1 MQLQVGMLCYLAEPQ
16 LCLSTNQ
23 ETETMNALYRAGLL
37 TTACVAFSATTQAQ
51 TFTNASN
58 LLPDTYN
65 SGGCVG
71 FADLDGDGYDD
82 LIVLDQSNT
91 LHTLYQTPAG
101 TFTDYD
107 LGEVS
112 GASQWGMCVA
122 DFDNDGHKD
131 VFSGGSY
138 DGVFVQKI
146 TAPGVHT
153 SMELVNGSMFM
164 QACNW
169 VDIDNDGLLDVF
181 GCHDDAL
188 SRMWKGAED
197 GSLEPELF
205 MDLTD
210 YDLQDYPG
218 NDHSGN
224 YGTVW
229 TDFDSDGDIDLFIA
243 KCRQFVNDPNDP
255 RRINQLWVNDGNGG
269 WTEEAL
275 ERGLVLYEQSWTT
288 DFADIDNDGDFDC
301 LATNHSSTIK
311 LLENDGTGYFT
322 DITEGSGLE
331 VSGFFLQAKMDDFD
345 NDGFVDLIYTGGDE
359 GFFRNNGDHTFTEVP
374 NLFPW
379 NDTMH
384 SFASGDVNRDGQ
396 LDVYASYGN
405 SYVSPDN
412 GNPDILWVNDGNDN
426 HWIAFDLEGFESN
439 VDAVGAKV
447 ELTGDFGTMVREVR
461 GGESYGITCTFM
473 CRFGLGNHE
482 VVDQA
487 VVKWP
492 SGMET
497 VIDNPAIDQ
506 YHNVLEVPC
515 LVDVTATA
523 SADAFCPG
531 ESVTLSAPEGFAAYE
546 WSNGS
551 AEATTEVTAG
561 GAYSVLVYDEAGCA
575 GFSNLLTI
583 IEVVGNA
590 PAIAFDG
597 STDLCDGS
605 VLTLTASDADNYTWS
620 TGDETQSIDVTT
632 SGSYAVYSVDICGNA
647 GTSDTLV
654 VEVFD
659 APLENPTVTPDQ
671 TIPAPA
677 TVDLTATGENI
688 RWYDWSTGGNLLAEG
703 NAFSPQVDMTTTFWA
718 EDVRTTSGD
727 QEVGG
732 ELTNQNSGA
741 YHSNSARWLEFDVYE
756 STLLSSVTLFANGT
770 YEREFELIDEF
781 GIVLESIAVEVEAGT
796 FVLDLNWDIEPGMNY
811 GLRCTTEDPQL
822 WREGNN
828 SQLSYPY
835 EVGDLLTI
843 TNSTAGPS
851 LDYYYFFYE
860 WKAEPKPIECV
871 SDRVG
876 VTVTVAGTVGVED
889 GAEALWSITPNPAAD
904 GNELR
909 MPGLDLGTF
918 IQIVDAQGR
927 TVHEGTW
934 GGSLTLGWQAGWYA
948 VRAQTAQ
955 GMQHKAL
962 VIN

>member
-1 MQLQVGMLCYLAEPQ
+1 MKALSRTGLWTLA
-16 LCLSTNQ
+16 LA
-23 ETETMNALYRAGLL
+23 TMG
-37 TTACVAFSATTQAQ
+37 SAVQAQ
-51 TFTNASN
+51 TFTNSN
-58 LLPDTYN
+58 SLLPDTYN

-91 LHTLYQTPAG
+91 LHTLYQTPEG
-101 TFTDYD
+101 TFVDYN
-107 LGEVS
+107 LGQVS
-112 GASQWGMCVA
+112 NASQWGMCVA

-153 SMELVNGSMFM
+153 SMDLANGSMFM

-169 VDIDNDGLLDVF
+169 VDIDNDGVLDVF

-188 SRMWKGAED
+188 SRMWKGSED
-197 GSLEPELF
+197 GSLVPAPEF
-205 MDLTD
+205 IDLTD

-322 DITEGSGLE
+322 DITAGSGLE
-331 VSGFFLQAKMDDFD
+331 VSGFFLQAKLDDFD
-345 NDGFVDLIYTGGDE
+345 NDGFVDLIYTGGAD
-359 GFFRNNGDHTFTEVP
+359 GFFRNNGDHTFTEVTNVFP
-374 NLFPW
+374 N

-405 SYVSPDN
+405 GYVSPDN
-412 GNPDILWVNDGNDN
+412 GNPDVLWVNDGNDN
-426 HWIAFDLEGFESN
+426 NWVAFDLEGFQSN

-473 CRFGLGNHE
+473 CRFGLGTHE
-482 VVDQA
+482 SVTQA

-497 VIDNPAIDQ
+497 VIDNPAINQ

-515 LVDVTATA
+515 TVDVTATA
-523 SADAFCPG
+523 SAEAFCPG
-531 ESVTLSAPEGFAAYE
+531 ESVTLTAPAGFDTYE
-546 WSNGS
+546 WSNG
-551 AEATTEVTAG
+551 ATTATTEVSAT
-561 GAYSVLVYDEAGCA
+561 GAYSVLVYDSEGCA
-575 GFSNLLTI
+575 GFSNLLTVTEI
-583 IEVVGNA
+583 MGNA
-590 PAIAFDG
+590 PTIAVDG
-597 STDLCDGS
+597 DTNLCDGS
-605 VLTLTASDADNYTWS
+605 TLTLTASNADNYTWS
-620 TGDETQSIDVTT
+620 TGEESQSIEVTT
-632 SGSYAVYSVDICGNA
+632 SGAFAVYSVDICGNA
-647 GTSDTLV
+647 GTSDTLF
-654 VEVFD
+654 VEVYD
-659 APLENPTVTPDQ
+659 APLSNPEVSDD
-671 TIPAPA
+671 IALEAPA

-703 NAFSPQVDMTTTFWA
+703 NAYSPQVDVTTTFWA
-718 EDVRTTSGD
+718 EDVRITQGNP
-727 QEVGG
+727 ELGG
-732 ELTNQNSGA
+732 ELENQNGGA
-741 YHSNSARWLEFDVYE
+741 YHTNSARWLEFDVFE
-756 STLLSSVTLFANGT
+756 ETRLNSVTLFANGT
-770 YEREFELIDEF
+770 YERSFELIDEF
-781 GIVLESIAVEVEAGT
+781 GIVLESTTAMVEDGEY
-796 FVLDLNWDIEPGMNY
+796 VLTLDWDIAPGTNY
-811 GLRCTTEDPQL
+811 GLRCTTDDPQL
-822 WREGNN
+822 WREGTDSDLN
-828 SQLSYPY
+828 YPY
-835 EVGDLLTI
+835 PVGDLLTI

-851 LDYYYFFYE
+851 LDYYYFFYA
-860 WKAEPKPIECV
+860 WVAEPQPVECV

-876 VTVTVAGTVGVED
+876 VTVTVAGTVGLDEA
-889 GAEALWSITPNPAAD
+889 GASDWSIMPNPAVRGA
-904 GNELR
+904 ELQ
-909 MPGLDLGTF
+909 MPGVALGT
-918 IQIVDAQGR
+918 QLQVVDAQGR
-927 TVHEGTW
+927 AVHNGTW
-934 GGSLTLGWQAGWYA
+934 EGSLTMDWPAGWYA
-948 VRAQTAQ
+948 VRVATDQ
-955 GMQHKAL
+955 GLEHKAL
-962 VIN
+962 VIE

>member
-1 MQLQVGMLCYLAEPQ
+1 ML
-16 LCLSTNQ
+16 
-23 ETETMNALYRAGLL
+23 
-37 TTACVAFSATTQAQ
+37 AFAATTQAQ

-91 LHTLYQTPAG
+91 LHTLYQTPEG
-101 TFTDYD
+101 TFTDYN
-107 LGEVS
+107 LGQVS
-112 GASQWGMCVA
+112 NASQWGMCVA

-153 SMELVNGSMFM
+153 SMELANGSMFM

-169 VDIDNDGLLDVF
+169 VDIDNDGVLDVF

-345 NDGFVDLIYTGGDE
+345 NDGFVDLIYTGGAD
-359 GFFRNNGDHTFTEVP
+359 GFFRNNGDQTFTEVP

-405 SYVSPDN
+405 GYVS
-412 GNPDILWVNDGNDN
+412 
-426 HWIAFDLEGFESN
+426 
-439 VDAVGAKV
+439 
-447 ELTGDFGTMVREVR
+447 LT
-461 GGESYGITCTFM
+461 
-473 CRFGLGNHE
+473 
-482 VVDQA
+482 
-487 VVKWP
+487 
-492 SGMET
+492 
-497 VIDNPAIDQ
+497 
-506 YHNVLEVPC
+506 
-515 LVDVTATA
+515 TATPT
-523 SADAFCPG
+523 FC
-531 ESVTLSAPEGFAAYE
+531 
-546 WSNGS
+546 GS
-551 AEATTEVTAG
+551 TTATTTTG
-561 GAYSVLVYDEAGCA
+561 LP
-575 GFSNLLTI
+575 LT
-583 IEVVGNA
+583 
-590 PAIAFDG
+590 
-597 STDLCDGS
+597 S
-605 VLTLTASDADNYTWS
+605 
-620 TGDETQSIDVTT
+620 
-632 SGSYAVYSVDICGNA
+632 
-647 GTSDTLV
+647 
-654 VEVFD
+654 
-659 APLENPTVTPDQ
+659 
-671 TIPAPA
+671 
-677 TVDLTATGENI
+677 
-688 RWYDWSTGGNLLAEG
+688 
-703 NAFSPQVDMTTTFWA
+703 
-718 EDVRTTSGD
+718 
-727 QEVGG
+727 
-732 ELTNQNSGA
+732 
-741 YHSNSARWLEFDVYE
+741 
-756 STLLSSVTLFANGT
+756 
-770 YEREFELIDEF
+770 
-781 GIVLESIAVEVEAGT
+781 
-796 FVLDLNWDIEPGMNY
+796 
-811 GLRCTTEDPQL
+811 
-822 WREGNN
+822 
-828 SQLSYPY
+828 
-835 EVGDLLTI
+835 
-843 TNSTAGPS
+843 
-851 LDYYYFFYE
+851 
-860 WKAEPKPIECV
+860 
-871 SDRVG
+871 
-876 VTVTVAGTVGVED
+876 
-889 GAEALWSITPNPAAD
+889 
-904 GNELR
+904 
-909 MPGLDLGTF
+909 
-918 IQIVDAQGR
+918 
-927 TVHEGTW
+927 
-934 GGSLTLGWQAGWYA
+934 
-948 VRAQTAQ
+948 
-955 GMQHKAL
+955 KAL
-962 VIN
+962 RATSTPWGRRWN

>member
-1 MQLQVGMLCYLAEPQ
+1 
-16 LCLSTNQ
+16 
-23 ETETMNALYRAGLL
+23 MNALFRP
-37 TTACVAFSATTQAQ
+37 AFWTLALALIGQAVQAQ

-91 LHTLYQTPAG
+91 LHTLYQTPEG
-101 TFTDYD
+101 TFTDYN
-107 LGEVS
+107 LGQVS
-112 GASQWGMCVA
+112 NASQWGMCVA

-146 TAPGVHT
+146 TSPGVHT
-153 SMELVNGSMFM
+153 TMNLANGSMFM

-169 VDIDNDGLLDVF
+169 VDIDNDGVLDVF
-181 GCHDDAL
+181 ACHDDAL
-188 SRMWKGAED
+188 SRMWKGSEMGTLTPA
-197 GSLEPELF
+197 PEF
-205 MDLTD
+205 IDLTD

-322 DITEGSGLE
+322 DITAGSGLE
-331 VSGFFLQAKMDDFD
+331 VTGFFLQAKMDDFD
-345 NDGFVDLIYTGGDE
+345 NDGFVDLIYTGGAD
-359 GFFRNNGDHTFTEVP
+359 GFFRNNGDQTFTEVP

-439 VDAVGAKV
+439 LDAVGAKV

-473 CRFGLGNHE
+473 CRFGLGDHE

-492 SGMET
+492 SGLET

-515 LVDVTATA
+515 LVDVAATA
-523 SADAFCPG
+523 SADSFCPG
-531 ESVTLSAPEGFAAYE
+531 GSVTLTAPEGFASYE
-546 WSNGS
+546 WSNG
-551 AEATTEVTAG
+551 AVTNTTTVSEG
-561 GAYSVLVYDEAGCA
+561 GAYSVLVYDNEGCA

-583 IEVVGNA
+583 TEIQGNS
-590 PAIAFDG
+590 PTIDLDG

-605 VLTLTASDADNYTWS
+605 VLTLTASNADNYTWS
-620 TGDETQSIDVTT
+620 TGEESQSIEVTT
-632 SGSYAVYSVDICGNA
+632 TGAYAVFSVDICGNA
-647 GTSDTLV
+647 GTSDTLY
-654 VEVFD
+654 VEVYD
-659 APLENPTVTPDQ
+659 APLSNPEVSED
-671 TIPAPA
+671 IYLDAPA
-677 TVDLTATGENI
+677 TVDLSATGENI

-703 NAFSPQVDMTTTFWA
+703 NDFSPAVEVTTTYWA
-718 EDVRTTSGD
+718 EDVRITSGNE
-727 QEVGG
+727 EVGG
-732 ELTNQNSGA
+732 ELTNQNGGA
-741 YHSNSARWLEFDVYE
+741 FHSNSARWLEFDVHE
-756 STLLSSVTLFANGT
+756 TTRLNSVTLFANGT
-770 YEREFELIDEF
+770 YERGFELINEF
-781 GIVLESIAVEVEAGT
+781 GVVLESTTVNVEAGE
-796 FVLDLNWDIEPGMNY
+796 FVLELGWDIEPGLNY
-811 GLRCTTEDPQL
+811 GLRCTTDDPQL
-822 WREGNN
+822 WREGTD
-828 SQLSYPY
+828 SDLSYPY

-876 VTVTVAGTVGVED
+876 VTVTVAGTVGLEE
-889 GAEALWSITPNPAAD
+889 GTETLWSVMPNPAGQGTD
-904 GNELR
+904 LR
-909 MPGLDLGTF
+909 LPGLDLGTF
-918 IQIVDAQGR
+918 IHIVDAQGR
-927 TVHEGTW
+927 MVHQGTW
-934 GGSLTLGWQAGWYA
+934 EGSLTLGWPAGWYA
-948 VRAQTAQ
+948 VRAQTSQ
-955 GMQHKAL
+955 GIQHKAL
-962 VIN
+962 VIE

>member
-1 MQLQVGMLCYLAEPQ
+1 MKTTFRLGLSALCFAIMGM
-16 LCLSTNQ
+16 
-23 ETETMNALYRAGLL
+23 
-37 TTACVAFSATTQAQ
+37 TAQAQ

-82 LIVLDQSNT
+82 LVVLDQSNT
-91 LHTLYQTPAG
+91 LHTLYQTPEG
-101 TFTDYD
+101 TFTDYN
-107 LGEVS
+107 LGQVS
-112 GASQWGMCVA
+112 NASQWGMCVA

-153 SMELVNGSMFM
+153 SMELTNGSMFM

-169 VDIDNDGLLDVF
+169 VDIDNDGVLDVF
-181 GCHDDAL
+181 ACHDDAL
-188 SRMWKGAED
+188 SRMWKGGED

-210 YDLQDYPG
+210 YALADYSG

-322 DITEGSGLE
+322 DITAGSGLE
-331 VSGFFLQAKMDDFD
+331 VTGFFLQAKMDDFD
-345 NDGFVDLIYTGGDE
+345 NDGFVDLIYTGGAE
-359 GFFRNNGDHTFTEVP
+359 GFFRNNGDQTFTEVP

-405 SYVSPDN
+405 GYVSPDN

-473 CRFGLGNHE
+473 CRFGLGEHE

-487 VVKWP
+487 TVKWP
-492 SGMET
+492 SGAET

-523 SADAFCPG
+523 SAEAFCPG
-531 ESVTLSAPEGFAAYE
+531 EVVTLSAPEGFDTYE
-546 WSNGS
+546 WSNGATTS
-551 AEATTEVTAG
+551 TTEVSTT
-561 GAYSVLVYDEAGCA
+561 GAYSVLVYNSEGCA
-575 GFSNLLTI
+575 GFSNLLTVTEI
-583 IEVVGNA
+583 VGNS
-590 PAIAFDG
+590 PTIDLDG

-620 TGDETQSIDVTT
+620 TGDETQSIDVTA

-647 GTSDTLV
+647 GTSDTLF
-654 VEVFD
+654 VEVYD
-659 APLENPTVTPDQ
+659 APLTNPEVSED
-671 TIPAPA
+671 IELEAPA
-677 TVDLTATGENI
+677 TVQLTATGENV
-688 RWYDWSTGGNLLAEG
+688 RWYDWSTGGNLLATG
-703 NAFSPQVDMTTTFWA
+703 NDFAPQVDVTTTFWA
-718 EDVRTTSGD
+718 EDVRITSGD
-727 QEVGG
+727 EEVGG

-741 YHSNSARWLEFDVYE
+741 YHSNSARWLEFDVHE
-756 STLLSSVTLFANGT
+756 STRLNSVTLFANGT

-781 GIVLESIAVEVEAGT
+781 GIVLESMAVEVEAGT
-796 FVLDLNWDIEPGMNY
+796 FVLELNWDIEPGLNY

-876 VTVTVAGTVGVED
+876 VTVTVAGTTGLNEVE
-889 GAEALWSITPNPAAD
+889 AEWSVMPNPAVRGSA
-904 GNELR
+904 LL
-909 MPGLDLGTF
+909 MPGLNLGTE

-927 TVHEGTW
+927 AVHAGTW
-934 GGSLTLGWQAGWYA
+934 EGSLTLDWPAGWYA
-948 VRAQTAQ
+948 VRAQTPS
-955 GMQHKAL
+955 GLQHKAL
-962 VIN
+962 VIE

>member
-447 ELTGDFGTMVREVR
+447 ELIGDFGTMVREVR

>member
-101 TFTDYD
+101 TFTDYN

-405 SYVSPDN
+405 GYVSPDN

-473 CRFGLGNHE
+473 CRFGLGDHE

-531 ESVTLSAPEGFAAYE
+531 ESVTLSAPLGFASYE
-546 WSNGS
+546 WSNGG

-876 VTVTVAGTVGVED
+876 VTVTVAGTVGVEE
-889 GAEALWSITPNPAAD
+889 GAEALWSVTPNPAAH

-934 GGSLTLGWQAGWYA
+934 EGSMTLGWPAGWYA

>member
-1 MQLQVGMLCYLAEPQ
+1 MFRLSILA
-16 LCLSTNQ
+16 LSC
-23 ETETMNALYRAGLL
+23 AAAG
-37 TTACVAFSATTQAQ
+37 VAANAQ

-58 LLPDTYN
+58 LLPNTYN

-91 LHTLYQTPAG
+91 LHTLYQTPEG
-101 TFTDYD
+101 TFTDYN
-107 LGEVS
+107 LGQVS
-112 GASQWGMCVA
+112 NASQWGMCVA

-146 TAPGVHT
+146 SAPGVHT
-153 SMELVNGSMFM
+153 SMELANGSMFM

-169 VDIDNDGLLDVF
+169 VDIDNDGVLDVF

-210 YDLQDYPG
+210 YALADYAD

-322 DITEGSGLE
+322 DITTGSGLE
-331 VSGFFLQAKMDDFD
+331 VTGFFLQAKMDDFD
-345 NDGFVDLIYTGGDE
+345 NDGFVDLIYTGGAE
-359 GFFRNNGDHTFTEVP
+359 GFFRNNGDQTFTEVP
-374 NLFPW
+374 NLSPW

-473 CRFGLGNHE
+473 CRFGLGDFD

-492 SGMET
+492 SGQET

-515 LVDVTATA
+515 LVDVMATA
-523 SADAFCPG
+523 SAEAFCPG
-531 ESVTLSAPEGFAAYE
+531 EAVTLSAPEGFDTYE
-546 WSNGS
+546 WSNGAS
-551 AEATTEVTAG
+551 TFTTDVTAT
-561 GAYSVLVYDEAGCA
+561 GAYSVLVYDSEGCA
-575 GFSNLLTI
+575 GYSNIVTVTEI
-583 IEVVGNA
+583 VGNS
-590 PAIAFDG
+590 PTIELDG

-620 TGDETQSIDVTT
+620 TGDETQSIDVTS

-647 GTSDTLV
+647 GTSDTLF
-654 VEVFD
+654 VEVYD
-659 APLENPTVTPDQ
+659 APLTNPEVSEDVDLD
-671 TIPAPA
+671 APA
-677 TVDLTATGENI
+677 TVQLSATGENV
-688 RWYDWSTGGNLLAEG
+688 RWYDWSTDGNLLAEG
-703 NAFSPQVDMTTTFWA
+703 NDFAPQVDVTTTFWA
-718 EDVRTTSGD
+718 EDVRITSGD
-727 QEVGG
+727 EEVGG

-741 YHSNSARWLEFDVYE
+741 YHSNSARWLEFDVHE
-756 STLLSSVTLFANGT
+756 TIRLNSVTLFANGT
-770 YEREFELIDEF
+770 YEREFALLNEF
-781 GIVLESIAVEVEAGT
+781 GVVLESTTANVEAGE
-796 FVLDLNWDIEPGMNY
+796 FVLELNWDIAPGVNY

-822 WREGNN
+822 WREGTDSDLN
-828 SQLSYPY
+828 YPY

-876 VTVTVAGTVGVED
+876 VTVTVAGTTGLNEVA
-889 GAEALWSITPNPAAD
+889 AEWSVMPNPA
-904 GNELR
+904 LR
-909 MPGLDLGTF
+909 GTALLMPGLALGAE

-927 TVHEGTW
+927 AVHTGTW
-934 GGSLTLGWQAGWYA
+934 EGSLTLDWPAGWYA
-948 VRAQTAQ
+948 VRAQTPS
-955 GMQHKAL
+955 GLQHKAL
-962 VIN
+962 VIE

>member
-101 TFTDYD
+101 SFTDYN

-447 ELTGDFGTMVREVR
+447 ELIGDFGTMVREVR

>member
-1 MQLQVGMLCYLAEPQ
+1 M
-16 LCLSTNQ
+16 STNQ
-23 ETETMNALYRAGLL
+23 EPETMNALYRAGLL
-37 TTACVAFSATTQAQ
+37 TTACVAFAATTRAQ

-82 LIVLDQSNT
+82 LIVLDQSTT
-91 LHTLYQTPAG
+91 LHTLYQTPEG
-101 TFTDYD
+101 TFTDYN
-107 LGEVS
+107 LGQVS
-112 GASQWGMCVA
+112 NASQWGMCVA

-153 SMELVNGSMFM
+153 SMDLANGSMFM

-169 VDIDNDGLLDVF
+169 VDIDNDGVLDVF

-188 SRMWKGAED
+188 SRMWKGTED

-322 DITEGSGLE
+322 DITAGSGLE

-345 NDGFVDLIYTGGDE
+345 NDGFVDLIYTGGAD
-359 GFFRNNGDHTFTEVP
+359 GFFRNNGDQTFTEVP

-405 SYVSPDN
+405 GYVSPDN
-412 GNPDILWVNDGNDN
+412 GNPDILWVNDGNNN

-473 CRFGLGNHE
+473 CRFGLGDHE

-492 SGMET
+492 SGSET

-523 SADAFCPG
+523 SATAFCPG
-531 ESVTLSAPEGFAAYE
+531 ESVTLSAPEGFASYE
-546 WSNGS
+546 WSNGG
-551 AEATTEVTAG
+551 AESTTEVNAG

-583 IEVVGNA
+583 TEIVGNA
-590 PAIAFDG
+590 PTIAYDG

-659 APLENPTVTPDQ
+659 APLGNPEVSED
-671 TIPAPA
+671 IMLDAPA

-703 NAFSPQVDMTTTFWA
+703 NAFSPQVDVTTTFWA

-727 QEVGG
+727 EEVGG
-732 ELTNQNSGA
+732 ELTNQNGGG
-741 YHSNSARWLEFDVYE
+741 YHSNSARWLEFDVHE
-756 STLLSSVTLFANGT
+756 STRLNSVTLFANGT

-781 GIVLESIAVEVEAGT
+781 GIVLESMAVEVQAGT
-796 FVLDLNWDIEPGMNY
+796 FVLELNWDIEPGLNY

-822 WREGNN
+822 WREGND
-828 SQLSYPY
+828 SELSYPY

-876 VTVTVAGTVGVED
+876 VTVTVAGTVDVEE
-889 GAEALWSITPNPAAD
+889 GAESMWSVMPNPA
-904 GNELR
+904 GQGTELR
-909 MPGLDLGTF
+909 LPGLDLGTF
-918 IQIVDAQGR
+918 IQIVDVQGR
-927 TVHEGTW
+927 MVHEGTW
-934 GGSLTLGWQAGWYA
+934 EGSLTLGWPAGWYA

-962 VIN
+962 VIE